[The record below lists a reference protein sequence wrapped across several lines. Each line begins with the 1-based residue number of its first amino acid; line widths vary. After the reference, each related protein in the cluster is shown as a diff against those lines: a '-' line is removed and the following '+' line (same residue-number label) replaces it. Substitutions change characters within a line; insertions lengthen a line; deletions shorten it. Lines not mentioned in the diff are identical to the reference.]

1 MTRIAARS
9 AGEQSA
15 AARSAVPWLT
25 VIPLAVVLAYADG
38 FWVVSLRGAV
48 GAIERTQTPF
58 ESWLREST
66 LLVPA
71 FVFAVLAALTLTLR
85 WFAPALSR
93 TKTRLVAG
101 LMIVAAGTLTGVVE
115 LAASAAYD
123 YHLQAQQLSERH
135 AMASCAEAC
144 RAQQLHDTL
153 ALDVRAVFYGI
164 GILLVSNLVLVAWVV
179 ALRGGRLDLTA
190 THPRMTRALSHV
202 GQVDDL
208 RLLLAAGLVGSAV
221 VHAAVVPAHLTAW
234 SAAGGLRRPHRG
246 RAGPRRSR
254 ARPPR
259 APRPAGHRGRLTRG
273 TRALAVPRRRTPA
286 VRTGLRRRRARRT
299 GRLRGRPAGTGHAVA
314 GILLLRAGTRPS
326 RLFDS
331 PHASRLVLVAIVAV
345 TALGLGGSG
354 PGGSTCRARAWRSDR
369 PRAYDRPDG
378 ARTRFLQG
386 ASRILVG
393 ERGRTARSRG
403 RSRWRATRHCG
414 GSAR

>member
-1 MTRIAARS
+1 MNGVAARS

-25 VIPLAVVLAYADG
+25 VIPLALVMAYADG

-48 GAIERTQTPF
+48 GAIERSQTPF

-101 LMIVAAGTLTGVVE
+101 LMIVAAGTLTGVLE

-144 RAQQLHDTL
+144 RAQQLHHTL

-164 GILLVSNLVLVAWVV
+164 GILLVTNLVLVAWVV

-208 RLLLAAGLVGSAV
+208 RLLLAAGLIGSAV

-234 SAAGGLRRPHRG
+234 SAASEFFVVLTAAELALAGLVLVRP
-246 RAGPRRSR
+246 
-254 ARPPR
+254 
-259 APRPAGHRGRLTRG
+259 GRLVLLATVG
-273 TRALAVPRRRTPA
+273 ASLGALALWLYSGA
-286 VRTGLRRRRARRT
+286 VRLPFGPESGVTVHAGLADAVAA
-299 GRLRGRPAGTGHAVA
+299 LLALGTLLA
-314 GILLLRAGTRPS
+314 GILLLRAGPGPS
-326 RLFDS
+326 RLFQS
-331 PHASRLVLVAIVAV
+331 PHTSRLVLVAIIAV

-354 PGGSTCRARAWRSDR
+354 LAWVDVS
-369 PRAYDRPDG
+369 ASG
-378 ARTRFLQG
+378 AAVGQA
-386 ASRILVG
+386 ASL
-393 ERGRTARSRG
+393 E
-403 RSRWRATRHCG
+403 
-414 GSAR
+414 

>member
-1 MTRIAARS
+1 MTRVAARS

-25 VIPLAVVLAYADG
+25 VIPLAVVMAYADG

-234 SAAGGLRRPHRG
+234 SAAGEFFVVLTAAELALAGLVLVRP
-246 RAGPRRSR
+246 
-254 ARPPR
+254 
-259 APRPAGHRGRLTRG
+259 GRLVLLATVG
-273 TRALAVPRRRTPA
+273 ASLGATRALAVPRRRTPA
-286 VRTGLRRRRARRT
+286 VRTGVRRRRAGRT
-299 GRLRGRPAGTGHAVA
+299 GRLRGRPAGTRHAPRRHPPA
-314 GILLLRAGTRPS
+314 PGRDI
-326 RLFDS
+326 
-331 PHASRLVLVAIVAV
+331 AV
-345 TALGLGGSG
+345 TPVRVAPRESPRARGDRRRD
-354 PGGSTCRARAWRSDR
+354 RARAR
-369 PRAYDRPDG
+369 
-378 ARTRFLQG
+378 
-386 ASRILVG
+386 G
-393 ERGRTARSRG
+393 ERSRLGRHVGLGRGGRTGIAR
-403 RSRWRATRHCG
+403 
-414 GSAR
+414 

>member
-1 MTRIAARS
+1 MNGVAARS

-25 VIPLAVVLAYADG
+25 VIPLALVMAYADG

-48 GAIERTQTPF
+48 GAIERSQTPF

-85 WFAPALSR
+85 WFAPTLSR

-153 ALDVRAVFYGI
+153 AMDVRAVFYGI
-164 GILLVSNLVLVAWVV
+164 GILLVTNLVLVAWVV

-234 SAAGGLRRPHRG
+234 SAAGEFFVVLTAAELAL
-246 RAGPRRSR
+246 AGPCSSAPAASSCWPPWPPRSGHSRSGCTPAPYARRSDR
-254 ARPPR
+254 SPVSPC
-259 APRPAGHRGRLTRG
+259 
-273 TRALAVPRRRTPA
+273 TPA
-286 VRTGLRRRRARRT
+286 WPTPWPPCWHWARSS
-299 GRLRGRPAGTGHAVA
+299 PA
-314 GILLLRAGTRPS
+314 S
-326 RLFDS
+326 S
-331 PHASRLVLVAIVAV
+331 C
-345 TALGLGGSG
+345 SG
-354 PGGSTCRARAWRSDR
+354 PGQGSRACSSRPTRVASCSWRSS
-369 PRAYDRPDG
+369 P
-378 ARTRFLQG
+378 
-386 ASRILVG
+386 
-393 ERGRTARSRG
+393 
-403 RSRWRATRHCG
+403 
-414 GSAR
+414 

>member
-1 MTRIAARS
+1 MNGVAARS

-25 VIPLAVVLAYADG
+25 VIPLALVMAYADG

-48 GAIERTQTPF
+48 GAIERSQTPF

-71 FVFAVLAALTLTLR
+71 FAFAVLAALTLTLR
-85 WFAPALSR
+85 WFAPTLSR
-93 TKTRLVAG
+93 TKTRLLAG

-164 GILLVSNLVLVAWVV
+164 GILLVTNLVLVAWVV

-234 SAAGGLRRPHRG
+234 SAAGEFFVVLTAAELALAGLVLVRPG
-246 RAGPRRSR
+246 RLVLLATVATSLGALALWLYPG
-254 ARPPR
+254 AVRPPFGPESGV
-259 APRPAGHRGRLTRG
+259 AVHAGLADSVAALLALG
-273 TRALAVPRRRTPA
+273 TL
-286 VRTGLRRRRARRT
+286 L
-299 GRLRGRPAGTGHAVA
+299 A
-314 GILLLRAGTRPS
+314 GILLLRAGPGQS
-326 RLFDS
+326 RLFQS
-331 PHASRLVLVAIVAV
+331 PHASRLLLVAIIAV

-354 PGGSTCRARAWRSDR
+354 LAWVDMSGSGVAVGQA
-369 PRAYDRPDG
+369 
-378 ARTRFLQG
+378 
-386 ASRILVG
+386 ASLG
-393 ERGRTARSRG
+393 
-403 RSRWRATRHCG
+403 
-414 GSAR
+414 

>member
-1 MTRIAARS
+1 MNGVAARS

-25 VIPLAVVLAYADG
+25 VIPLALVMAYADG

-48 GAIERTQTPF
+48 GAIERSQTPF

-71 FVFAVLAALTLTLR
+71 FAFAVLAALTLTLR
-85 WFAPALSR
+85 WFAPMLSR

-164 GILLVSNLVLVAWVV
+164 GILLVTNLVLVAWVV

-208 RLLLAAGLVGSAV
+208 RLLLAAGLIGSAV
-221 VHAAVVPAHLTAW
+221 VHAAELALAGLVLVRPGRLVLLATV
-234 SAAGGLRRPHRG
+234 AASLGALALWLYPG
-246 RAGPRRSR
+246 AV
-254 ARPPR
+254 RPPFGPESGV
-259 APRPAGHRGRLTRG
+259 AVHAGLADSVAALLALG
-273 TRALAVPRRRTPA
+273 TL
-286 VRTGLRRRRARRT
+286 L
-299 GRLRGRPAGTGHAVA
+299 A
-314 GILLLRAGTRPS
+314 GILLLRAGPGQS
-326 RLFDS
+326 RLFQS
-331 PHASRLVLVAIVAV
+331 PHASRLLLVAIIAV

-354 PGGSTCRARAWRSDR
+354 LAWVDMSGSGVAVGQA
-369 PRAYDRPDG
+369 
-378 ARTRFLQG
+378 
-386 ASRILVG
+386 ASLG
-393 ERGRTARSRG
+393 
-403 RSRWRATRHCG
+403 
-414 GSAR
+414 